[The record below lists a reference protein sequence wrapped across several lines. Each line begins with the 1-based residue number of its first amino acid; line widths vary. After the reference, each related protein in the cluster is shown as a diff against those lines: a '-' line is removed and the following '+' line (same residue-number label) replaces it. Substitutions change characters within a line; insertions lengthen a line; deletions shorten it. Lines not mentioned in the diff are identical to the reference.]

1 MNNCYE
7 KAVVFL
13 HRLEYGIA
21 AIAGCFQWL
30 HLSLL
35 LTFSGTVCCESMLHV
50 AVCEITG
57 EEIVFC
63 FHQIDVDMWWRCVAC
78 LSRLSWS
85 REDYLWAVNRNIPR
99 TNCLYVVRIST
110 FFSFLVSVS
119 LTFSIYSIHLC
130 FQCDRNVAFVR

>member
-7 KAVVFL
+7 KAIVFL

-21 AIAGCFQWL
+21 AIAGCFQWW

-85 REDYLWAVNRNIPR
+85 WEDYYSSHELSLCCANFDVFVVPCFRCYYVL
-99 TNCLYVVRIST
+99 CLQHSSS
-110 FFSFLVSVS
+110 FSV
-119 LTFSIYSIHLC
+119 
-130 FQCDRNVAFVR
+130 